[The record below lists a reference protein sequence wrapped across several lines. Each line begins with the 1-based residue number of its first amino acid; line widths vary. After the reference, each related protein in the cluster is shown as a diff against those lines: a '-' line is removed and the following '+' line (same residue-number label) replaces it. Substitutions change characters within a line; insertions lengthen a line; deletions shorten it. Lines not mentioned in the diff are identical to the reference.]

1 MGSHAPSHLMTSVD
15 LLASGG
21 TTQAGGACS
30 VYFGHAHPLWRG
42 GVEGG
47 RVTPSDGGTQDL
59 V

>member
-1 MGSHAPSHLMTSVD
+1 MTSVD
-15 LLASGG
+15 PLASGG
-21 TTQAGGACS
+21 TTQAGMACS
-30 VYFGHAHPLWRG
+30 VYFGHAHPWWRG